1 MPISCNRLAYE
12 GEHGDPNPPS
22 IVLHGRSAWN
32 PYRQASIAAVANPDA
47 PVPTEDIAR
56 AILVLRG
63 QRVILDREL
72 AAIYGVS
79 TGRLNE
85 AVKRN
90 AERFPADFMFQLTA
104 QEIENLKSQFA
115 ISSWG
120 GRRYRPFAFTEHGAI
135 QAANVLNSPRASGT
149 QAPPDWLHCR
159 SRHQEVAV
167 MSTEAMP
174 RASAAKRWSRR
185 RRWCDSGASRRRHSR
200 RLAGAQHRMDCR
212 GARLARERHLPAQRR
227 LSAAAAG
234 LRVAVCRPECR
245 PTSKSRK
252 ASPTRD
258 MSTRPYWMHLRGW
271 NCIPV
276 LPSFSTRI
284 WSMRPAGVH
293 SRKCKLTFVYLPLRK

>member
-1 MPISCNRLAYE
+1 MQPVAYE

-115 ISSWG
+115 ISSWI
-120 GRRYRPFAFTEHGAI
+120 AEA
-135 QAANVLNSPRASGT
+135 LNSPASVI
-149 QAPPDWLHCR
+149 C
-159 SRHQEVAV
+159 
-167 MSTEAMP
+167 P
-174 RASAAKRWSRR
+174 R
-185 RRWCDSGASRRRHSR
+185 SGACPRQPQ
-200 RLAGAQHRMDCR
+200 GC
-212 GARLARERHLPAQRR
+212 
-227 LSAAAAG
+227 
-234 LRVAVCRPECR
+234 V
-245 PTSKSRK
+245 
-252 ASPTRD
+252 
-258 MSTRPYWMHLRGW
+258 
-271 NCIPV
+271 
-276 LPSFSTRI
+276 
-284 WSMRPAGVH
+284 
-293 SRKCKLTFVYLPLRK
+293 